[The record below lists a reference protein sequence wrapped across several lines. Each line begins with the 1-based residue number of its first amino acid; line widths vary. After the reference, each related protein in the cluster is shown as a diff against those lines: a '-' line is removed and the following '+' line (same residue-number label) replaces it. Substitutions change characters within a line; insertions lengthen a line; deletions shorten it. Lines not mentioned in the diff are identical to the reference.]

1 MARRTIFEKTNLE
14 KTNLEKTT
22 PAVGLM
28 MRARRSGDDVASTI
42 VPASRKTRTSPGTT
56 WKLFCF
62 EQTFSS
68 PLNSLIADE
77 SEGLQMNRRGVEF
90 SLTQVEPGLWK
101 WQFQIGDIV
110 TIGKTQSNLM
120 GMAAR
125 RVQQRID
132 RELGK
137 PRDLAACK
145 VEQRPPP

>member
-1 MARRTIFEKTNLE
+1 VGTDRKIIADDDAADHSLKKNQACGWFDDASSPVRRRFGVNNCACFQQKQGHFPVQPKN
-14 KTNLEKTT
+14 
-22 PAVGLM
+22 
-28 MRARRSGDDVASTI
+28 
-42 VPASRKTRTSPGTT
+42 
-56 WKLFCF
+56 LFCF

-68 PLNSLIADE
+68 PLNSLIAGE
-77 SEGLQMNRRGVEF
+77 SEGLHMNRRGVEF

-101 WQFQIGDIV
+101 WEFQIGDTV

-137 PRDLAACK
+137 PRDLASWK
-145 VEQRPPP
+145 VE